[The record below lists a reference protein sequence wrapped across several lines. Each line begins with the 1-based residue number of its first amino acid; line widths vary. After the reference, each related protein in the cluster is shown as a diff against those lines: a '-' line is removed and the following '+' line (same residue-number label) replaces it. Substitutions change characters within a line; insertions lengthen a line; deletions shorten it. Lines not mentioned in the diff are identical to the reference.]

1 MKIVIGIILIVLI
14 MAGIGLYVV
23 FMLNAHDLVYC
34 GDIKGENGS
43 QCYVTRVYT
52 ADLNANETLSQIV
65 SAMNQ
70 NESGNLTAEEMT
82 TILATYQNVIYAPV
96 FTLNLEKEDDRTFV
110 LSGSVYNGLDGD
122 GNPTEPDFRY
132 KNLTLTAGIANGKVL
147 AAQNV
152 YSKDIDE
159 DGQYEFKA
167 RNNVVDPV
175 LLDGNAGA
183 AFAFTDCDSF
193 RLVFTGVSEA
203 PATIKLAFTYD
214 AVAQNP
220 LNFSSING
228 GALGLTLT
236 ESYDESGRL
245 TPTITLEKVYTVKKE
260 E

>member
-96 FTLNLEKEDDRTFV
+96 FTLNLEQEDDRTFV

-152 YSKDIDE
+152 YSKDVNE

-183 AFAFTDCDSF
+183 AFSFTDCDSF
-193 RLVFTGVSEA
+193 RLVFTGVEEV

-214 AVAQNP
+214 VDAQNP
-220 LNFSSING
+220 LNFTSIRG

-236 ESYDESGRL
+236 EAYDESGRL
-245 TPTITLEKVYTVKKE
+245 KPTVTLEKVYTVKTE

>member
-14 MAGIGLYVV
+14 MAGIGLYIV
-23 FMLNAHDLVYC
+23 FMLNSHDLVYC

-65 SAMNQ
+65 TAMNE
-70 NESGNLTAEEMT
+70 NENGNLTAEEMT

-96 FTLNLEKEDDRTFV
+96 FTLNLEQEDTNTFV
-110 LSGSVYNGLDGD
+110 LSGSVFNGLDGD

-132 KNLTLTAGIANGKVL
+132 KNLTLTAGVANGKVL

-152 YSKDIDE
+152 YSQDIDD
-159 DGQYEFKA
+159 DGEFEFKA

-193 RLVFTGVSEA
+193 RLVFTGVDDV
-203 PATIKLAFTYD
+203 PATVKLAFTYD
-214 AVAQNP
+214 ADAQNP
-220 LNFSSING
+220 LNFTSIRG
-228 GALGLTLT
+228 GALGLQIT
-236 ESYDESGRL
+236 EAYDEMGRL
-245 TPTITLEKVYTVKKE
+245 KPEVTLEKVYTVKTE

>member
-96 FTLNLEKEDDRTFV
+96 FTLNLEQEDDRTFV

-152 YSKDIDE
+152 YSQDINE

-183 AFAFTDCDSF
+183 AFSFTDCDSF
-193 RLVFTGVSEA
+193 RLVFTGVEEV

-214 AVAQNP
+214 VDAQNP
-220 LNFSSING
+220 LNFTSIRG

-236 ESYDESGRL
+236 EAYDESGRL
-245 TPTITLEKVYTVKKE
+245 KPTVTLEKVYTVKTE

>member
-96 FTLNLEKEDDRTFV
+96 FTLNLEQEDDRTFV

-152 YSKDIDE
+152 YSQDINE

-183 AFAFTDCDSF
+183 AFSFTDCDSF
-193 RLVFTGVSEA
+193 RLVFTGVEEV

-214 AVAQNP
+214 VDAQNP
-220 LNFSSING
+220 LNFTSIRG
-228 GALGLTLT
+228 GALGMTLT
-236 ESYDESGRL
+236 EAYDESGRL
-245 TPTITLEKVYTVKKE
+245 KPTVTLEKVYTVKTE

>member
-23 FMLNAHDLVYC
+23 FMLNSHDLVYC

-65 SAMNQ
+65 TTMN
-70 NESGNLTAEEMT
+70 EKETGNLTAEEMT

-96 FTLNLEKEDDRTFV
+96 FTLNLEKEDNRTFV
-110 LSGSVYNGLDGD
+110 LSGSVYNGLDGE

-132 KNLTLTAGIANGKVL
+132 KNLTLTAGVANGKVL

-159 DGQYEFKA
+159 DGEYECKA

-193 RLVFTGVSEA
+193 RMVFTGVEEV

-214 AVAQNP
+214 ADAQNP
-220 LNFSSING
+220 LNFTSIRG
-228 GALGLTLT
+228 GALGLQIT
-236 ESYDESGRL
+236 EAYDDLGRL
-245 TPTITLEKVYTVKKE
+245 TPEITLEKVYTVKKE

>member
-65 SAMNQ
+65 TTMN
-70 NESGNLTAEEMT
+70 EKETGNLTAEEMT

-96 FTLNLEKEDDRTFV
+96 FTLNLEKEDNRTFV

-132 KNLTLTAGIANGKVL
+132 RNLTLTAGIANGKVL

-152 YSKDIDE
+152 YSKDVNE

-183 AFAFTDCDSF
+183 AFSFTDCDSF
-193 RLVFTGVSEA
+193 RLVFTGIDEV

-228 GALGLTLT
+228 GALGLSLT
-236 ESYDESGRL
+236 EAYDEMGRL
-245 TPTITLEKVYTVKKE
+245 TPTVTLEKVYTVKKE

>member
-23 FMLNAHDLVYC
+23 FMLNSHDLVYC

-65 SAMNQ
+65 TTMNN
-70 NESGNLTAEEMT
+70 NENGNLTAEEMT

-96 FTLNLEKEDDRTFV
+96 FTLNLEQEDKRTFV

-132 KNLTLTAGIANGKVL
+132 KNLTLTAGVANGKVL

-152 YSKDIDE
+152 YSKDVNE

-183 AFAFTDCDSF
+183 AFSFTDCDSF
-193 RLVFTGVSEA
+193 RLVFTGVEDV

-214 AVAQNP
+214 VDAQNP
-220 LNFSSING
+220 LNFTNIRG

-236 ESYDESGRL
+236 EAYDESGRL
-245 TPTITLEKVYTVKKE
+245 KPTVTLEKVYTVKTE

>member
-14 MAGIGLYVV
+14 MAGIGLYIV
-23 FMLNAHDLVYC
+23 FMLNSHDLVYC

-65 SAMNQ
+65 TAMNE
-70 NESGNLTAEEMT
+70 NETGNLTAEEMT

-96 FTLNLEKEDDRTFV
+96 FTLNLEQEDTNTFV
-110 LSGSVYNGLDGD
+110 LSGSVFNGLDGD

-152 YSKDIDE
+152 YSQDIDE
-159 DGQYEFKA
+159 DGEYEFKA

-193 RLVFTGVSEA
+193 RLVFTGVDEV
-203 PATIKLAFTYD
+203 PASIKLAFTYD
-214 AVAQNP
+214 VDAQNP
-220 LNFSSING
+220 LNFTSISG

-236 ESYDESGRL
+236 EAYDEMGRL
-245 TPTITLEKVYTVKKE
+245 KPEITLEKVYTVKTE

>member
-14 MAGIGLYVV
+14 MAGIGLYIV
-23 FMLNAHDLVYC
+23 FMLNSHDLVYC

-52 ADLNANETLSQIV
+52 AHLNANETLSQIV
-65 SAMNQ
+65 TAMN
-70 NESGNLTAEEMT
+70 EKETGNLTAEEMT

-96 FTLNLEKEDDRTFV
+96 FTLNLEQEDTNTFV
-110 LSGSVYNGLDGD
+110 LSGSVFNGLDGE

-132 KNLTLTAGIANGKVL
+132 KNLTLTAGVANGKVL

-152 YSKDIDE
+152 YSKDVNE

-183 AFAFTDCDSF
+183 AFSFTDCDSF
-193 RLVFTGVSEA
+193 RLVFTGVDEV

-214 AVAQNP
+214 VDAQNP
-220 LNFSSING
+220 LNFTSIRG

-236 ESYDESGRL
+236 EAYDESGRL
-245 TPTITLEKVYTVKKE
+245 KPEVTLEKVYTVKKE

>member
-1 MKIVIGIILIVLI
+1 MKNVIGIILIVLI
-14 MAGIGLYVV
+14 IAGIGVYVV
-23 FMLNAHDLVYC
+23 FMLNSHDLVYC
-34 GDIKGENGS
+34 GDIKGEDGS

-65 SAMNQ
+65 AAMNE
-70 NESGNLTAEEMT
+70 NETGNLTAEEMT

-96 FTLNLEKEDDRTFV
+96 FTLNLEQEDTNTFV

-122 GNPTEPDFRY
+122 GNVTEPDFRY
-132 KNLTLTAGIANGKVL
+132 KNLTLTAGVANGKIL

-152 YSKDIDE
+152 YSLDVNE

-183 AFAFTDCDSF
+183 AFSFTDCDSF
-193 RLVFTGVSEA
+193 RLVFTGIDEV
-203 PATIKLAFTYD
+203 PASITLAYTYD
-214 AVAQNP
+214 VYAQNP
-220 LNFSSING
+220 LNFTSIRG

-236 ESYDESGRL
+236 EAYDEAGRL
-245 TPTITLEKVYTVKKE
+245 KPTVTLEKVYTVKTE

>member
-96 FTLNLEKEDDRTFV
+96 FTLNLEQEDDRTFV

-152 YSKDIDE
+152 YSQDINE

-183 AFAFTDCDSF
+183 AFSFTDCDSF
-193 RLVFTGVSEA
+193 RLVFTGVEEV

-214 AVAQNP
+214 VDAQNP
-220 LNFSSING
+220 LNFTSIRG

-236 ESYDESGRL
+236 EAYDESGRL
-245 TPTITLEKVYTVKKE
+245 KPEITLEKVYTVKTE